1 MITLH
6 KTLFSAAALGLAAAS
21 AHASFLVTYEAPG
34 VANSTSG
41 FTYHGVETFDT
52 RTVGTNQTFTTDF
65 GTSGGTTTITG
76 TYQSVQILPADQWGG
91 AGNTGNYAVAF
102 GASPY
107 ELTLAAQDSSSNP
120 VPVTYFGY
128 WLSAL
133 DNGNQVEFY
142 RGSSLLFSFDPAQ
155 VLALTGNCPSS
166 PYCGNPAT
174 GANASQP
181 YVFLNFYDQSGLGFD
196 RVRFLES
203 PAVGGYE
210 SDNHTVGY
218 YENTSGTPIPE
229 PASLALVGLALGGLA
244 VSRRRKA

>member
-1 MITLH
+1 MSTLRNV
-6 KTLFSAAALGLAAAS
+6 LFSAATLGLAAAS

-34 VANSTSG
+34 AVNSTST
-41 FTYHGVETFDT
+41 FDYHGVETFDN

-76 TYQSVQILPADQWGG
+76 EYRSVQIMAADQWGG

-102 GASPY
+102 GATPY
-107 ELTLAAQDSSSNP
+107 ELALSAQDGSGS

-133 DNGNQVEFY
+133 DGGNRVEFY
-142 RGSSLLFSFDPAQ
+142 RGNSLLFSFNPAD
-155 VLALTGNCPSS
+155 VLALTGACPSS

-174 GANASQP
+174 GANSAQP
-181 YVFLNFYDQSGLGFD
+181 YVFLNFYDESGLGFD

-203 PAVGGYE
+203 PASGGYE

-218 YENTSGTPIPE
+218 YTSTSGTAIPE
-229 PASLALVGLALGGLA
+229 PASLALFGLALGGLL
-244 VSRRRKA
+244 VTRRRKA